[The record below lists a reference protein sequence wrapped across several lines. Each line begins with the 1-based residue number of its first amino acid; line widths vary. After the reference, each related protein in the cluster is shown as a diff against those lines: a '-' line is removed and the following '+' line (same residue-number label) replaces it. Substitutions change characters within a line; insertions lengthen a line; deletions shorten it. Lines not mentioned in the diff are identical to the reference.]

1 MICFLHLD
9 AQSPSLLPLILYLLR
24 LTPSPSL
31 KGTLL
36 QSLPS
41 LAAHKYSATPTANV
55 LRTLAGHPSLLP
67 VSLRLLGKLWSR
79 HDSVFPLVASLLALQ
94 KAPATVATELDIA
107 KAVVIK
113 EICCTRY
120 RDTVTMFFVQ
130 LIHPLPYIRFPST
143 ITPIYLH
150 SWHHTS
156 IHSPNCVCIF
166 SYPPKLATHALPL
179 INAPEIILC
188 IHLLI

>member
-1 MICFLHLD
+1 MPM
-9 AQSPSLLPLILYLLR
+9 QSPSLLPLILYLLR

-41 LAAHKYSATPTANV
+41 LAAHKYAATPTANV

-67 VSLRLLGKLWSR
+67 VSLRLLGKLWSQ
-79 HDSVFPLVASLLALQ
+79 HDSVFPLLASLLALQ
-94 KAPATVATELDIA
+94 KTPATVATELDIA

-120 RDTVTMFFVQ
+120 RDTVTMFFVPWSGDSISLFPFHHNSNNIGKCRPHINTFPQ
-130 LIHPLPYIRFPST
+130 LRVHF
-143 ITPIYLH
+143 
-150 SWHHTS
+150 
-156 IHSPNCVCIF
+156 
-166 SYPPKLATHALPL
+166 
-179 INAPEIILC
+179 
-188 IHLLI
+188 